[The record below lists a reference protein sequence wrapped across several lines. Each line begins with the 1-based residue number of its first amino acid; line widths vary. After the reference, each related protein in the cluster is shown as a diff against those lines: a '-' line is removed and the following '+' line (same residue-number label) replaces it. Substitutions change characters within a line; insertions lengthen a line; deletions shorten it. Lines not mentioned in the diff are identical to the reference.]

1 MGRRYLSPQ
10 LNDGLHQL
18 TSAQILGK
26 IFVGSVYNLSKANL
40 STRGRSYSHK
50 QTMGAL
56 LPLAYLPLSL
66 LALRLQDK
74 TGNPRQ

>member
-26 IFVGSVYNLSKANL
+26 IFVGSVFNPASAKL
-40 STRGRSYSHK
+40 STRGR
-50 QTMGAL
+50 
-56 LPLAYLPLSL
+56 P
-66 LALRLQDK
+66 
-74 TGNPRQ
+74 